1 MNVLQIFFQK
11 GPNTRQTLESLQ
23 YILPSQTVR
32 GTVPKRSQL
41 QVLLQLHHF
50 LGKYVQLY
58 MVISQFLSL
67 LCVLMCLFS
76 S

>member
-11 GPNTRQTLESLQ
+11 GPNTRQALESLQ

-58 MVISQFLSL
+58 MVIAQFLSL